1 MAFWT
6 LRSPSPTRAHALA
19 VLGPLVVAALAVG
32 AVFWANR
39 AADNREAWVRHTDQ
53 VEYAIADLD
62 GAITDAA
69 YGCRGW
75 VLLGDSAERARYAAA
90 VPEANQREAEIRSL
104 TVDNV
109 VQQRHLDTLDRALTR
124 EFGVLARAAGLAAAG
139 QRAAATDLLH
149 TGGAQDS
156 ALTAIH
162 GLTDRLTAEEER
174 LHAIRLKAE
183 RRQRVESALI
193 LLVGVGL
200 AVLISVLMS
209 ALLARAAVQEA
220 ALAADLRVANDRLG
234 EQAVELE
241 LQAQSLEEQAGELEM
256 ANQSL
261 EEQAAELEVANQSLE
276 EQAVELEQA
285 NEELVST
292 TEQLAERSEAAEAA
306 NRAKSEFL
314 TRMSHELRTPLNA
327 ITGYASLLNQG
338 VRGPVTDVQQ
348 EDISRIQRAAQHLLG
363 LINDVLNFARIEVG
377 RVQFDIG
384 KVPAALVVTEA
395 AAMIEPL
402 ARARGLAF
410 SRGTSDGLVVK
421 ADRERAVQIVINLL
435 TNAVKF
441 TQPGGRV
448 ELSTSASNARI
459 EIAVTDTGRG
469 IPAEA
474 LGHIFDPFVQVGRS
488 MTPAGGGD
496 GLGLGL
502 AISRELARAMG
513 GDLRVASEVGRGSVF
528 TLELPRG

>member
-1 MAFWT
+1 LWT
-6 LRSPSPTRAHALA
+6 LRSPSPTRLHAVA
-19 VLGPLVVAALAVG
+19 VLGPLVLAALAVG

-53 VEYAIADLD
+53 VEYAISDLD

-90 VPEANQREAEIRSL
+90 VPEANQREAEIRAL
-104 TVDNV
+104 TVDNA
-109 VQQRHLDTLDRALTR
+109 VQQRHLDTLDRDITR
-124 EFGVLARAAGLAAAG
+124 EFGMLARAAGLATSG
-139 QRAAATDLLH
+139 QRAAATDLLRA
-149 TGGAQDS
+149 GGAQDS

-174 LHAIRLKAE
+174 LHAIRVKAE
-183 RRQRVESALI
+183 HRQRLESALI
-193 LLVGVGL
+193 LLLGVGL
-200 AVLISVLMS
+200 AVLVSVLMS

-220 ALAADLRVANDRLG
+220 ALAADLRAANDRLS

-241 LQAQSLEEQAGELEM
+241 LQAQSLEEQAGELEA
-256 ANQSL
+256 AN
-261 EEQAAELEVANQSLE
+261 ESLE

-285 NEELVST
+285 NEELMST

-348 EDISRIQRAAQHLLG
+348 EDLSRIQRAAQHLLG

-384 KVPAALVVTEA
+384 AVPAALVVTEA

-402 ARARGLAF
+402 AQARGLAF
-410 SRGTSDGLVVK
+410 SRGSSDGLVVK
-421 ADRERAVQIVINLL
+421 ADHERAVQIVINLL

-448 ELSTSASNARI
+448 ELSTTASNARI

-528 TLELPRG
+528 TLELPQG

>member
-1 MAFWT
+1 
-6 LRSPSPTRAHALA
+6 LA
-19 VLGPLVVAALAVG
+19 D
-32 AVFWANR
+32 R
-39 AADNREAWVRHTDQ
+39 AANNREAWVRHTDQ

-62 GAITDAA
+62 GAVTDAA
-69 YGCRGW
+69 FGCRGW
-75 VLLGDSAERARYAAA
+75 VLLGDSAERTQYATA
-90 VPEANQREAEIRSL
+90 VPAATRRDAEIRSL
-104 TVDNV
+104 TVDNP
-109 VQQRHLDTLDRALTR
+109 VQQRRLDTLDRAVTR
-124 EFGVLARAAGLAAAG
+124 EFGLLSRAAGLAAAG
-139 QRAAATDLLH
+139 QRAAATDLLRG
-149 TGGAQDS
+149 GGAQDS
-156 ALTAIH
+156 ALAAIH
-162 GLTDRLTAEEER
+162 GLTDRLTAEENR
-174 LHAIRLKAE
+174 LHAIRVKAE
-183 RRQRVESALI
+183 RRQRVVSSLI
-193 LLVGVGL
+193 LLVGVGM
-200 AVLISVLMS
+200 AVLLSVFIS
-209 ALLARAAVQEA
+209 ALMARAAMQEA
-220 ALAADLRVANDRLG
+220 ALSAELQTANDRLS

-261 EEQAAELEVANQSLE
+261 EEQA
-276 EQAVELEQA
+276 VELEQS
-285 NEELVST
+285 NEELVSAS
-292 TEQLAERSEAAEAA
+292 EQLAERSEAAESA

-348 EDISRIQRAAQHLLG
+348 EDINRIQRAAQHLLG

-377 RVQFDIG
+377 RVQFEIG
-384 KVPAALVVTEA
+384 EVPAGLVVTEA

-402 ARARGLAF
+402 AQARGLEF
-410 SRGTSDGLVVK
+410 SRGSSDGLVVK

-448 ELSTSASNARI
+448 ELSTAGQGGRVH
-459 EIAVTDTGRG
+459 IAVADTGRG

-474 LGHIFDPFVQVGRS
+474 LSHIFEPFVQVGRS
-488 MTPAGGGD
+488 MTPAGGGE

-513 GDLRVASEVGRGSVF
+513 GDLRVTSEVGRGSVF